1 MRSCGKRL
9 EPDSVHSVSALA
21 IIVGGMDAEFALN
34 FADEWVAGWNSHDL
48 ERIITRYADDVV
60 FSSPHVIERLGK
72 PSGEVHGKDELRA
85 YWSGGLHGESDLH
98 FTLEDV
104 RFSVDTVVINYRN
117 QRNHAVAEVLR
128 FRDGLVVWGCGAYA
142 PQR

>member
-1 MRSCGKRL
+1 
-9 EPDSVHSVSALA
+9 
-21 IIVGGMDAEFALN
+21 MDAEFALN

-48 ERIITRYADDVV
+48 ERILTHYADDVM
-60 FSSPHVIERLGK
+60 FSSPHIIERLGK

-85 YWSGGLHGESDLH
+85 YFGSGLQSESDLH

-128 FRDGLVVWGCGAYA
+128 FRDGLVIWGCGAYA